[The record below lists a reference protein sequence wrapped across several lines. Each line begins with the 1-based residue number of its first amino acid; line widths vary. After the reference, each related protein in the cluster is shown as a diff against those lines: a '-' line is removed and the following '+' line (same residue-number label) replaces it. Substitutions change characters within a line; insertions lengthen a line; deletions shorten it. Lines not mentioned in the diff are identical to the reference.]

1 MKTTSANMMTAAK
14 TRNQNTTVWFYE
26 LNSLMIRPSVS
37 IAKNTQCRINL
48 KVNIVSVVKKK
59 IMIWHFSE
67 SKAPYFNLKSLK
79 YITKRTMYPTHIRVD
94 ITISKNSEIFIQVFG
109 PVNPLLASINK
120 LITSKVSST
129 A

>member
-1 MKTTSANMMTAAK
+1 
-14 TRNQNTTVWFYE
+14 
-26 LNSLMIRPSVS
+26 MIRPSVS
-37 IAKNTQCRINL
+37 IAKNTQFRINL

-67 SKAPYFNLKSLK
+67 SKAPYFYLKSLK

-94 ITISKNSEIFIQVFG
+94 ITISKNSETFIQVFG

>member
-1 MKTTSANMMTAAK
+1 
-14 TRNQNTTVWFYE
+14 
-26 LNSLMIRPSVS
+26 MIRPSVS

-79 YITKRTMYPTHIRVD
+79 YITKRTMYPKQIRVD
-94 ITISKNSEIFIQVFG
+94 ITISKSSEIVIQVLF
-109 PVNPLLASINK
+109 PVNPSLESMNK
-120 LITSKVSST
+120 LITSKINSN